1 MRILVKVNLFPL
13 KEFTRYD
20 AIKKIIII
28 NSILFLIIILGGSF
42 LYFKNSQILENLDR
56 NIKIEKIK
64 LKRLSAIRKKTRQY
78 QEQKQTL
85 ETKLNIINNLNSN
98 RLYPSYLFF
107 LLSKNIPDETWI
119 NYLNVSESKVTLKGI
134 ALDEPTIV
142 KFINNLKKSKFF
154 KKIYLIR
161 VNQKIVEKIKMKEF
175 SLELYPDLNKYK
187 EIL

>member
-1 MRILVKVNLFPL
+1 MVKVNLFPL
-13 KEFTRYD
+13 KDFNRYD

-28 NSILFLIIILGGSF
+28 NSILFLIIIIGGSF
-42 LYFKNSQILENLDR
+42 MYIRNSQLLENLDR

-64 LKRLSAIRKKTRQY
+64 LKKLSAIRKKTKRY
-78 QEQKQTL
+78 QEQKQIL
-85 ETKLNIINNLNSN
+85 ETKLNIINNLNAN

-107 LLSKNIPDETWI
+107 LLSKNTPDEAWI
-119 NYLNVSESKVTLKGI
+119 NYLNVSEGKITIKGI
-134 ALDEPTIV
+134 ALDEPTVV
-142 KFINNLKKSKFF
+142 KFINNLKKTKFF